1 MKEIS
6 TQDTSDED
14 ESSKDELEENSSPLE
29 EDDSVESEKE
39 SEEAET
45 SVNVQEHSELNNP
58 PATFEELGV
67 SKWILHQLSGL
78 GISRPSPVQANCI
91 APILAG
97 RDCVGIAKTG
107 QGKTLAFAIPIL
119 QTLAVDPY
127 GIYAVVLTPTRE
139 LAGQIGDSFRSVGKS
154 GMNLREVVV
163 TGGRDTIK
171 QSLDL
176 ERRPHVIIATPGRL
190 ADHIRTNSTFSL
202 ARVKY
207 LVLDEADRLLE
218 GGFDEDLGTI
228 ISALPSSRQ
237 TLLFTATNSSSISS
251 VIKSCK
257 NDPFIWTSPD
267 LSSSSTVDKLDQKY
281 LLTPPE
287 ARNSYLTQLLLS
299 KKEENPKSSSIVF
312 CRTCRQ
318 TELIGTLL
326 SKVGLKSST
335 LHSVKPQRE
344 RMTCLA
350 SFKSGHTKILV
361 ATDVASRGLDIPE
374 VDLVV
379 NHNVPRDPVDY
390 VHRVGRTARAGRGG
404 EAVSLVTPQDV
415 GLVHAVEAHT
425 GVQWTE
431 LELKD
436 ERVSEIMVQVNTL
449 YREAEMKLEKEDWG
463 KSREINVRKRKI
475 EQGIDPDVEMK
486 RKQKA
491 KRKLYKKQKKERL
504 NKKIQSDKSVASI

>member
-1 MKEIS
+1 M
-6 TQDTSDED
+6 
-14 ESSKDELEENSSPLE
+14 
-29 EDDSVESEKE
+29 
-39 SEEAET
+39 
-45 SVNVQEHSELNNP
+45 
-58 PATFEELGV
+58 
-67 SKWILHQLSGL
+67 
-78 GISRPSPVQANCI
+78 
-91 APILAG
+91 
-97 RDCVGIAKTG
+97 
-107 QGKTLAFAIPIL
+107 
-119 QTLAVDPY
+119 
-127 GIYAVVLTPTRE
+127 
-139 LAGQIGDSFRSVGKS
+139 
-154 GMNLREVVV
+154 
-163 TGGRDTIK
+163 
-171 QSLDL
+171 
-176 ERRPHVIIATPGRL
+176 
-190 ADHIRTNSTFSL
+190 
-202 ARVKY
+202 
-207 LVLDEADRLLE
+207 
-218 GGFDEDLGTI
+218 
-228 ISALPSSRQ
+228 
-237 TLLFTATNSSSISS
+237 
-251 VIKSCK
+251 IKSCK

-287 ARNSYLTQLLLS
+287 AKNSYLTQLLLS

-344 RMTCLA
+344 RMTSLA

-486 RKQKA
+486 RKLKA

-504 NKKIQSDKSVASI
+504 KKKIQSDKSVATS

>member
-1 MKEIS
+1 MI
-6 TQDTSDED
+6 ED
-14 ESSKDELEENSSPLE
+14 LWHIHVQNLKYFLNYESL
-29 EDDSVESEKE
+29 
-39 SEEAET
+39 
-45 SVNVQEHSELNNP
+45 
-58 PATFEELGV
+58 
-67 SKWILHQLSGL
+67 
-78 GISRPSPVQANCI
+78 
-91 APILAG
+91 
-97 RDCVGIAKTG
+97 
-107 QGKTLAFAIPIL
+107 
-119 QTLAVDPY
+119 
-127 GIYAVVLTPTRE
+127 
-139 LAGQIGDSFRSVGKS
+139 
-154 GMNLREVVV
+154 
-163 TGGRDTIK
+163 
-171 QSLDL
+171 
-176 ERRPHVIIATPGRL
+176 
-190 ADHIRTNSTFSL
+190 
-202 ARVKY
+202 
-207 LVLDEADRLLE
+207 

-344 RMTCLA
+344 RMTSLA

-431 LELKD
+431 LELTP
-436 ERVSEIMVQVNTL
+436 SMCTL
-449 YREAEMKLEKEDWG
+449 C
-463 KSREINVRKRKI
+463 IC
-475 EQGIDPDVEMK
+475 
-486 RKQKA
+486 
-491 KRKLYKKQKKERL
+491 
-504 NKKIQSDKSVASI
+504 